1 MPGRPRLGTLDGTRY
16 HALMAAPKSSLVS
29 RVEPNSVLDS
39 LAKHMLV
46 DGYHVVMD
54 LRASRGNFIRDSL
67 HDVEIL
73 DFFSHFATCPIGYGH
88 PKMTTPEFLE
98 ELGWAA
104 VTKPANSD
112 IYTEQMAS
120 FVETFARLAVPETH
134 NRHMFFV
141 EGGALAIENALK
153 AAFDWKVRRNFRKGH
168 RREVGTKILH
178 FEQAFHGRSGYTLSL
193 TNTSDPRKT
202 MYFPKFDWPRV
213 VNPKLTFPLTPASL
227 EATIALEKRSI
238 AQIEQA
244 LIENR
249 DEIAALIVEP
259 IQGEGGDNHF
269 RPEFLARLRTLCD
282 EHDMLFILDEVQTGM
297 GLTGTMWAF
306 QGLGVTPDL
315 FCFAKKTQVCGFAS
329 NDRILEEKENV
340 FTVSSRINSTWGG
353 NLVDMVRCRKFLE
366 IIEEE
371 KLVENA
377 RVVGE
382 FLLARLQDL
391 AAEFPGKMTNVR
403 GRGLFI
409 AFDLPDGAI
418 RGAVLSCW
426 LQKHHVMALTSGESA
441 IRLRPPLTLTRDE
454 AALGVQRLRA
464 ALTEVI
470 G

>member
-1 MPGRPRLGTLDGTRY
+1 MASSPPSVRPPIEAKTVLE
-16 HALMAAPKSSLVS
+16 SLS
-29 RVEPNSVLDS
+29 
-39 LAKHMLV
+39 KHILV

-67 HDVEIL
+67 HGVEIL
-73 DFFSHFATCPIGYGH
+73 DFFSHFATCPIGYAH

-98 ELGWAA
+98 ELAWTA

-120 FVETFARLAVPETH
+120 FVETFARLGVPATH
-134 NRHMFFV
+134 SAHMFFV

-178 FEQAFHGRSGYTLSL
+178 FEQAFHGRTGYTLSL

-213 VNPKLTFPLTPASL
+213 VNPKLTFPLTPERL
-227 EATIALEKRSI
+227 EATMALEKLSI
-238 AQIEQA
+238 AQIERI
-244 LIENR
+244 LIE
-249 DEIAALIVEP
+249 DGDDIAALILEP

-269 RPEFLARLRTLCD
+269 RPEFLARLRALCD

-315 FCFAKKTQVCGFAS
+315 FAFGKKTQVCGFAS
-329 NDRILEEKENV
+329 NDRILEEKNNV

-366 IIEEE
+366 IMAEE

-377 RVVGE
+377 RTTGE
-382 FLLARLQDL
+382 FLLGKLNEL
-391 AAEFPGKMTNVR
+391 ASEFPGKMTNVR

-409 AFDLPDGAI
+409 AFDLPDGKA
-418 RGAVLSCW
+418 RAGVLSCW
-426 LQKHHVMALTSGESA
+426 LRKHNVMSMASGERA

-464 ALTEVI
+464 ALTEI
-470 G
+470 LG

>member
-1 MPGRPRLGTLDGTRY
+1 MASPSPSIL
-16 HALMAAPKSSLVS
+16 ALERAKTVLESLS
-29 RVEPNSVLDS
+29 
-39 LAKHMLV
+39 KHMLV

-54 LRASRGNFIRDSL
+54 LRESHGNFIHDSL
-67 HDVEIL
+67 HGVEIL
-73 DFFSHFATCPIGYGH
+73 DFYSHFATCPLGYAH
-88 PKMTTPEFLE
+88 PKLTTPEFLD
-98 ELGWAA
+98 ELAWTA

-120 FVETFARLAVPETH
+120 FVETFARLGVPPTH
-134 NRHMFFV
+134 SQHMFFV

-153 AAFDWKVRRNFRKGH
+153 AAFDWKVRGNFRKGH

-178 FEQAFHGRSGYTLSL
+178 FEQAFHGRTGYTLSL

-213 VNPKLTFPLTPASL
+213 VNPKLTFPLTEESLAS
-227 EATIALEKRSI
+227 TIALENLSV
-238 AQIEQA
+238 AQIERA
-244 LIENR
+244 VAENP
-249 DEIAALIVEP
+249 DDIAALILEP

-269 RPEFLARLRTLCD
+269 RPEFLARVRALCD

-297 GLTGTMWAF
+297 GLTGSMWAF

-315 FCFAKKTQVCGFAS
+315 FSFGKKTQVCGFAS
-329 NDRILEEKENV
+329 NDRILREKENV

-353 NLVDMVRCRKFLE
+353 NLVDMVRCRRILE
-366 IIEEE
+366 VMAEE

-377 RVVGE
+377 KATGE
-382 FLLARLQDL
+382 FLLGKLNEVAS
-391 AAEFPGKMTNVR
+391 EFPGRVTNVR

-409 AFDLPDGAI
+409 AFDLPDAEK
-418 RGAVLSCW
+418 RGRVMSCW
-426 LQKHHVMALTSGESA
+426 LQKHHVMSLASGERA
-441 IRLRPPLTLTRDE
+441 IRLRPPLTLTKDE

-464 ALTEVI
+464 ALTEVL